1 MSTKAYIDSAT
12 AAIVQP
18 ILDSRDERIAEL
30 EQQLAELGES
40 RDNHVILH
48 QAEQEWRVKA
58 ETELVNLLAV
68 ILRDGGHYQADWTVK
83 AVEEAKATVFRE
95 RAELAALREALER
108 LARLGNG
115 DKYGNSEGNVIA
127 QDALKAQLA
136 ELREDFL
143 AVGEVREHNGSL
155 MVIGSLHPNIELD
168 ALPVGAKVYIK
179 QGEQR

>member
-1 MSTKAYIDSAT
+1 MSDQLYDEWD
-12 AAIVQP
+12 AACNKV
-18 ILDSRDERIAEL
+18 REL
-30 EQQLAELGES
+30 EAELAELRES

-127 QDALKAQLA
+127 QDAL
-136 ELREDFL
+136 E
-143 AVGEVREHNGSL
+143 
-155 MVIGSLHPNIELD
+155 
-168 ALPVGAKVYIK
+168 ALL
-179 QGEQR
+179 ESSDE

>member
-1 MSTKAYIDSAT
+1 MSTKAYIDTAT

-18 ILDSRDERIAEL
+18 MIDARDERIAEL
-30 EQQLAELGES
+30 EAELAELRES

-48 QAEQEWRVKA
+48 QATVPHPYFLYEQEWRVKA

-127 QDALKAQLA
+127 QDALKAL
-136 ELREDFL
+136 LGG
-143 AVGEVREHNGSL
+143 GEG
-155 MVIGSLHPNIELD
+155 
-168 ALPVGAKVYIK
+168 
-179 QGEQR
+179 